1 MSILFFIS
9 MCIALR
15 VSLRGHRE
23 MDCWVVRKVPL
34 TSHCQVA
41 LKMMLSVY
49 TPTLLN
55 SACLPVSS
63 PILGVIWYVCFVTWM
78 GIIWYLTVTKICI
91 SLMTTEIE
99 YHIIYWHL
107 FRFLPSELLVPSCYG
122 ILPRFLTD
130 LEEFVRFSGYLRV
143 AGIFS

>member
-1 MSILFFIS
+1 M
-9 MCIALR
+9 
-15 VSLRGHRE
+15 
-23 MDCWVVRKVPL
+23 PL

-49 TPTLLN
+49 TPTELN

-63 PILGVIWYVCFVTWM
+63 PILGMIWSVCFVTLM

-130 LEEFVRFSGYLRV
+130 LEEFVMIFWLFEGCRYLLQELGFTFLLCCV
-143 AGIFS
+143 VYFLL